1 MFRDKKKLNFIS
13 SLSTVSYIITK
24 YQKTMK
30 KLLFIGD
37 SFTAGENNNFI
48 SYAQYL
54 DKNYDSTQIGV
65 AGTTIGEYS
74 LYLVDGFSLL
84 SQIQRYKDDISKAGT
99 IFLEYG
105 INDISSMLGN
115 KVSYQQILDKLDQA
129 ISTLNQINPNAK
141 IKFLVLSLDNE
152 VIISYANNHHEYL
165 TKYFYPDQDIN
176 HIKQMW
182 ADNYIKLIKDISNR
196 LETIPM
202 ILNLNQLKKYFAKN
216 TMHPSKEGYK
226 QIANNINLYLL
237 SKEIR

>member
-1 MFRDKKKLNFIS
+1 MP
-13 SLSTVSYIITK
+13 
-24 YQKTMK
+24 
-30 KLLFIGD
+30 KLLFVGD

-48 SYAQYL
+48 SYVQYI
-54 DKNYDSTQIGV
+54 DKSYDSTQIGV
-65 AGTTIGEYS
+65 PGTTIGEYS
-74 LYLVDGFSLL
+74 LYSVDGFSLL
-84 SQIQRYKDDISKAGT
+84 SQIDKYKDDISKANT

-129 ISTLNQINPNAK
+129 ISTLNHINPNAK

-152 VIISYANNHHEYL
+152 VIISYANNYHEYL
-165 TKYFYPDQDIN
+165 TKDFYPDQDIN

-182 ADNYIKLIKDISNR
+182 TDNYIKLIKDVSNR

-216 TMHPSKEGYK
+216 SMHPSKEGYK
-226 QIANNINLYLL
+226 IIANNINSYLL
-237 SKEIR
+237 SKEIK

>member
-1 MFRDKKKLNFIS
+1 M
-13 SLSTVSYIITK
+13 
-24 YQKTMK
+24 Q

-48 SYAQYL
+48 SYVQYI
-54 DKNYDSTQIGV
+54 DKSYDSTQIGV
-65 AGTTIGEYS
+65 PGTTIGEYS
-74 LYLVDGFSLL
+74 LYLPKGYSLL
-84 SQIQRYKDDISKAGT
+84 SQIEKHKDT
-99 IFLEYG
+99 IAKVDTIYLEYG

-115 KVSYQQILDKLDQA
+115 KVSYQKILDTLDQA
-129 ISTLNQINPNAK
+129 ISTLRQINPNAK

-152 VIISYANNHHEYL
+152 VIFSYANNHHEYL
-165 TKYFYPDQDIN
+165 TKEFYPNQDIDY
-176 HIKQMW
+176 IKKMW

-226 QIANNINLYLL
+226 IIANNINSYLL
-237 SKEIR
+237 SKEIE